1 MRSIR
6 RLSKIQ
12 RRPTDSV
19 QEDNVVVGRRAQ
31 GKQCA
36 VCLNDSTS
44 SSDYVNKQ
52 HHEC

>member
-1 MRSIR
+1 MCSIYP
-6 RLSKIQ
+6 LFKSKTPELVGQNKNGSI
-12 RRPTDSV
+12 
-19 QEDNVVVGRRAQ
+19 GRREQ

-52 HHEC
+52 HYEC